1 MDDKKLNALLAA
13 VRLGSLS
20 KAANELGYTQSGLT
34 LMMKSLEAEL
44 GCPILARNYSGVKL
58 TPKGEY
64 LLPYIEEAANA
75 LKRLQAEA
83 ATGANDLHTAV
94 RIGTYPSIAK
104 GFLPQMVKDFKKEN
118 PAIPIEITVGD
129 EHVQDL
135 ISSVSIDIAVVEE
148 SCKGGNVWTPLFEDQ
163 YYAVVPASSAL
174 SSRRSISVQE
184 LLEYPFIMSQYTEL
198 KSKLKL
204 LAGKPA
210 QQNIAINSQDDA
222 SLLSLVAQGLGV
234 TILPATTLTDLT
246 DLAVAIHLEP
256 ALRRTIGIV
265 MPQQMS
271 KYCTEFVEF
280 LKERVRGYAPGLE

>member
-44 GCPILARNYSGVKL
+44 GCSILARNYSGVKL

-64 LLPYIEEAANA
+64 LFPYIEDAANA

-83 ATGANDLHTAV
+83 ATGADDLRVAV

-104 GFLPQMVKDFKKEN
+104 GFLPQMVKDFNKEN
-118 PAIPIEITVGD
+118 PQIPIEITVGD
-129 EHVQDL
+129 EHVQNL
-135 ISSVSIDIAVVEE
+135 IASGGIDIAVVEE
-148 SCKGGNVWTPLFEDQ
+148 SYKGNNVWIPLFEDP
-163 YYAVVPASSAL
+163 YYAVVPASSSL
-174 SSRRSISVQE
+174 RNRRSISVQE

-204 LAGKPA
+204 LSGKPT

-234 TILPATTLTDLT
+234 TVLPATTLTDLT
-246 DLAVAIHLEP
+246 DLAVAINLEP
-256 ALRRTIGIV
+256 SLRRTIGIV
-265 MPQQMS
+265 MPQQIS
-271 KYCTEFVEF
+271 KHCSEFVEF
-280 LKERVRGYAPGLE
+280 LKERVNVYAPKGS